1 MAKTPTTM
9 TSDELLALM
18 NSTFGPDWMKSLDG
32 QSTVPFG
39 FGLGGPTN
47 AMANFYNVPYS
58 TTAAAW
64 GGSRGNPVTVYPG
77 QQQPGGYGG
86 GSLGGATMQPPKP
99 QVPVT
104 QAPVTVPPVQG
115 TGGTPVNG
123 GLTGGMTSGM
133 YSPVNLMTPPPL
145 GTNWRGTM
153 KYGM

>member
-47 AMANFYNVPYS
+47 AMANFYNVPYN

-64 GGSRGNPVTVYPG
+64 GGTRSNPATVYPG
-77 QQQPGGYGG
+77 QQQSGYGGYTG
-86 GSLGGATMQPPKP
+86 GSLGGATMQPPTP
-99 QVPVT
+99 IVPT
-104 QAPVTVPPVQG
+104 SPPI
-115 TGGTPVNG
+115 
-123 GLTGGMTSGM
+123 S
-133 YSPVNLMTPPPL
+133 SPVNSGTTTPGQYEPVNFMAPPSL
-145 GTNWRGTM
+145 STNWRGTM
-153 KYGM
+153 RGV